1 MVKMSEKE
9 QQMKYFKRHKVIQN
23 NEEGLIIEHSYSA
36 IKKIKQK
43 SGHFLPRNV
52 VSNIQKQTG
61 GMFEMSSRFKV
72 ARDSMQ
78 IYNAARD
85 VDKQN
90 NKKPGNQRL
99 TTLRN

>member
-1 MVKMSEKE
+1 M
-9 QQMKYFKRHKVIQN
+9 QN
-23 NEEGLIIEHSYSA
+23 KEEGLIIEHSFSVF
-36 IKKIKQK
+36 KKIKKK
-43 SGHFLPRNV
+43 SEHFSPRNV

-78 IYNAARD
+78 IYNAVRD

-90 NKKPGNQRL
+90 NEKPGNQRL